1 MKILK
6 SLLVFGTLLL
16 STQVQANDYALLNTY
31 PLLNDMKMV
40 KKEQQVLQSI
50 KAMIDAGSQNHE
62 GLKKKNAQVSFL
74 IRGLKQGDK
83 KFGLKGTEL
92 KRIRTQLQHIEIL
105 WNDKQALFSA
115 ALNST
120 IYKEQAYESIDEL
133 TQQFN
138 KLYGFYNQSYTR
150 YKQNTV
156 MKSLV
161 QSYARAYLKPNPH
174 YALNTIK
181 QTK

>member
-50 KAMIDAGSQNHE
+50 KAMIEVGSQNHE

-74 IRGLKQGDK
+74 IKGLKQGDSQL
-83 KFGLKGTEL
+83 GLKGTEL
-92 KRIRTQLQHIEIL
+92 KRIRTQLQQIEIL

-150 YKQNTV
+150 YKKNTV

-161 QSYARAYLKPNPH
+161 QSYVRAYLQPH

-181 QTK
+181 